1 MDKSGRNP
9 RVQRTEQRI
18 FILTLSELHAQDM
31 GFDLSLWRVIV
42 IFTNQIALITGGASG
57 MGKASAV
64 YLQQQGMR
72 VVIWDKQVDA
82 QNEADLVINCD
93 VTSEVAVEAA
103 MQQTIAELGV
113 PRVCINCAGI
123 APAKRIV
130 GKEGP
135 MPLSAFKQVIDVNLV
150 GTFNVMRVAAHAM
163 SVLELESNSQERG
176 VIINTASI
184 AAFEGQV
191 GQAAYS
197 ASKGGIVAMTLPAAR
212 ELAQFAIRVNT
223 IAPGLIATPLLLNMP
238 PEVQDNLISTMTF
251 PKRFGKPEEF
261 AVLVGHII
269 ENGIMNG
276 EVIRLDGALRMR

>member
-1 MDKSGRNP
+1 MN
-9 RVQRTEQRI
+9 
-18 FILTLSELHAQDM
+18 
-31 GFDLSLWRVIV
+31 FD
-42 IFTNQIALITGGASG
+42 NQIALIAGGASG
-57 MGKASAV
+57 MGKACAEFLS
-64 YLQQQGMR
+64 QHGMS
-72 VVIWDKQVDA
+72 VVIWDRQTDS
-82 QNEADLVINCD
+82 QNSERLFINCD
-93 VTSEVAVEAA
+93 VTSDEAVEQA
-103 MQQTIAELGV
+103 MKQTISQVGT

-130 GKEGP
+130 GKEGA
-135 MPLSAFKQVIDVNLV
+135 MPLSAFKQVIDVNLI

-163 SVLELESNSQERG
+163 SLLDLDSKTQERG

-197 ASKGGIVAMTLPAAR
+197 ASKGGIVSMTLPAAR

-238 PEVQDNLISTMTF
+238 DQVQKNLIDTLTF

-261 AVLVGHII
+261 AALVGHII
-269 ENGIMNG
+269 ENEMING
-276 EVIRLDGALRMR
+276 EVLRLDGALRMH